1 MGFLSE
7 EFTGTR
13 ILKHEEELVIIKH
26 VGNLL
31 ALGNVILKLFENM
44 FKKIN
49 KRFNVRTPFRGKYCL
64 LLTTS
69 VDTML
74 SKNSTGCKSQL
85 F

>member
-44 FKKIN
+44 FKK
-49 KRFNVRTPFRGKYCL
+49 
-64 LLTTS
+64 LTK
-69 VDTML
+69 DLML
-74 SKNSTGCKSQL
+74 EHHLGENTVFC
-85 F
+85 